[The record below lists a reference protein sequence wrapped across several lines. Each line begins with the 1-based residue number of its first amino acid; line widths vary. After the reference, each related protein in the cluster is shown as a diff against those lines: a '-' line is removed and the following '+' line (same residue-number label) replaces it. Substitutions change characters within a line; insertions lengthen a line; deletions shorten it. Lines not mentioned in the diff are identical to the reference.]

1 MGSLSG
7 MRFTTI
13 LDRADMARAGLI
25 VCLALFISVAPASAG
40 YSPIVAKAVYVK
52 GAAYVISIKT
62 SRRSRVRLNM
72 PFAEGDRLI
81 TRSNGAVEIRFDT
94 GDLIRLDKNTDMVI
108 RSLHRDSSGST
119 FQVFSLLVGRVKSA
133 VSKLFNK
140 ASKFEYR
147 TKTAICGVAG
157 TPPFFVE
164 YSDEEEKTS
173 IDLVGKKG
181 EPGALRVTG
190 LDVSNTVVTVLSGFG
205 TNIPSGGIPDTPME
219 ITPQRFRQL
228 NSSVRFHS
236 RIYDRPHDTPPP
248 ARTGGVDNQNGQ
260 QNEGPGDGQ
269 GQGPGDGFGRGPGDG
284 QGQGPGDGFGRGPG
298 DGPGGPGQFGP
309 GFNTQENLVINDLSG
324 KVSRPPQVAPEDAQS
339 IEAAED
345 QSNSGQGMSG
355 QTIQDSDQGVKPP
368 PTARVNVRIDL
379 K

>member
-1 MGSLSG
+1 
-7 MRFTTI
+7 
-13 LDRADMARAGLI
+13 MARAGFI
-25 VCLALFISVAPASAG
+25 FCLTLFFTAMSASAG

-52 GAAYVISIKT
+52 GVAYVISIKT
-62 SRRSRVRLNM
+62 SKRSRVRLNM
-72 PFAEGDRLI
+72 SFAEGDRLV
-81 TRSNGAVEIRFDT
+81 TKSNAAVEIRFDT

-164 YSDEEEKTS
+164 YSDKEEKTS

-190 LDVSNTVVTVLSGFG
+190 LDASNTVVTVLSGFG
-205 TNIPSGGIPDTPME
+205 TSVSLGGMPDMPME
-219 ITPQRFRQL
+219 ITSQRFRQL
-228 NSSVRFHS
+228 NNAVRFHS
-236 RIYDRPHDTPPP
+236 KIYNRPHDTAPP
-248 ARTGGVDNQNGQ
+248 ARTGDVGSQDGQ

-269 GQGPGDGFGRGPGDG
+269 GQGPGDGQGQGPGDG
-284 QGQGPGDGFGRGPG
+284 QGQGPGDGQGQGPG
-298 DGPGGPGQFGP
+298 DGPGGPGKFGP
-309 GFNTQENLVINDLSG
+309 GFNTRENLVINDLSS
-324 KVSRPPQVAPEDAQS
+324 KVSRPPQVAPENAQS
-339 IEAAED
+339 IEAVED

-355 QTIQDSDQGVKPP
+355 QTIQDSDQGVETPP
-368 PTARVNVRIDL
+368 SARVNIRINL